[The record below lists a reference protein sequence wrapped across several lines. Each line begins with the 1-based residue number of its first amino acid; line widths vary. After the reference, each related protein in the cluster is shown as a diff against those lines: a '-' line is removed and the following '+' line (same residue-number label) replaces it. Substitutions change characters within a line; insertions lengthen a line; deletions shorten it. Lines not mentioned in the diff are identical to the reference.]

1 MLIYTTAAIACNLA
15 LFPSTDGDEEPMLR
29 AVKSACRYVEF
40 GIRTAPNLGK
50 GNGPINHFLE
60 DLSCPP
66 KSTLRTELWEGVS
79 IEDPGVDGDEK
90 LHTEVHEVLN
100 EVYDQVIEG
109 REDSPQV
116 GDVFVRTPPRVI
128 SKEEEEANR
137 EAEEADREAEE
148 AETKAKKAQRAAQKA
163 AKLAAKLAE
172 QEVEEDGDE
181 PQELVTE
188 PNRGP
193 NKGLAKKPLRLARKD
208 PTIKRSTAA
217 PKDSATKRATVAT
230 TDRVK
235 KPVRR
240 TAKPAQQQT
249 VKEAGEEKGD
259 VEATK
264 DASKKLVEVPK
275 NPKSGAPI
283 PLPSNPVKRS
293 AKAFQQKTA
302 QKAGEKKKGGEEDS
316 DDVEVVGEKIVTT
329 QVAGPSKAPAPK
341 PVKRSSKATEQG
353 NLDAGDEQIAGPS
366 QAPAPKPA
374 LRLKLVS
381 KRDDLKGADKE
392 ADDEVEVVGDN
403 AAATDRAPK
412 KGDKEAGEGAT
423 NVKQGKRKAAKEAG
437 DEMEVVDVDN
447 YTAAKDRA
455 PKTVDKEAGEGASK
469 VKQGKRKAG
478 DMLPNGVCLFGTSAD
493 PPWTPK
499 KVKR

>member
-79 IEDPGVDGDEK
+79 IEDPGVDGDER

-100 EVYDQVIEG
+100 EVYDQVVEG

-116 GDVFVRTPPRVI
+116 GDLFVRTPPREI

-148 AETKAKKAQRAAQKA
+148 AEKKAKKAQRAAQKA

-208 PTIKRSTAA
+208 PTTKRATAA
-217 PKDSATKRATVAT
+217 PKDSANKRATVAT

-240 TAKPAQQQT
+240 TAKPAQKQT

-259 VEATK
+259 VEASK
-264 DASKKLVEVPK
+264 DASKKVVEVPK
-275 NPKSGAPI
+275 KPNLGAPI
-283 PLPSNPVKRS
+283 PLPGNPAIRR
-293 AKAFQQKTA
+293 AKVSQQKTS
-302 QKAGEKKKGGEEDS
+302 QKAREKKKGDEEDS
-316 DDVEVVGEKIVTT
+316 DEIEVVGETVGTK
-329 QVAGPSKAPAPK
+329 QVGGPIKAPVLK
-341 PVKRSSKATEQG
+341 PVKRSSKATEQE
-353 NLDAGDEQIAGPS
+353 NLDAGEEQVAGPS

-374 LRLKLVS
+374 QKLRLFS
-381 KRDDLKGADKE
+381 KRNDLQGAGKE
-392 ADDEVEVVGDN
+392 AGDEVEVV
-403 AAATDRAPK
+403 
-412 KGDKEAGEGAT
+412 
-423 NVKQGKRKAAKEAG
+423 
-437 DEMEVVDVDN
+437 DVDD
-447 YTAAKDRA
+447 YTAAKDRT
-455 PKTVDKEAGEGASK
+455 PENGNKEAGEGASK

>member
-1 MLIYTTAAIACNLA
+1 MLQ
-15 LFPSTDGDEEPMLR
+15 
-29 AVKSACRYVEF
+29 AVKSACRYVEL

-50 GNGPINHFLE
+50 GNGPINHFHE
-60 DLSCPP
+60 DLKYPL
-66 KSTLRTELWEGVS
+66 KSTLETDLWKGGSVEDLGK
-79 IEDPGVDGDEK
+79 DPGEKVDREI
-90 LHTEVHEVLN
+90 HEVVN
-100 EVYDQVIEG
+100 EVYDQVLEG
-109 REDSPQV
+109 REDSPQI

-137 EAEEADREAEE
+137 EAEDADREAEE
-148 AETKAKKAQRAAQKA
+148 AEKEAKKAQRAAQKA
-163 AKLAAKLAE
+163 AKLAAK
-172 QEVEEDGDE
+172 EVEEDGDE

-240 TAKPAQQQT
+240 TAKPTQKQT
-249 VKEAGEEKGD
+249 FKEAGEEKGD
-259 VEATK
+259 VDASK
-264 DASKKLVEVPK
+264 DASKKVVEVPK
-275 NPKSGAPI
+275 KPNLGAPI
-283 PLPSNPVKRS
+283 PLPGNPAIRR
-293 AKAFQQKTA
+293 AKVSQQKTS
-302 QKAGEKKKGGEEDS
+302 QKVKEKKKGDEEDS
-316 DDVEVVGEKIVTT
+316 DEIEVVGETVVTK
-329 QVAGPSKAPAPK
+329 QVAGSSKAPAPK
-341 PVKRSSKATEQG
+341 PVKRTARATEQG
-353 NLDAGDEQIAGPS
+353 DLDAGEEQVAGPS

-374 LRLKLVS
+374 QKVRLVS
-381 KRDDLKGADKE
+381 KFRDLIGADKE
-392 ADDEVEVVGDN
+392 ADDDNVVDVDDYTV
-403 AAATDRAPK
+403 AKDHSP
-412 KGDKEAGEGAT
+412 
-423 NVKQGKRKAAKEAG
+423 KQGDEKAGDGPSKKVEQRKRKAGKEA
-437 DEMEVVDVDN
+437 DNEVEVVDVDD
-447 YTAAKDRA
+447 YTVATDRA
-455 PKTVDKEAGEGASK
+455 LKKAEEKAGEGASK

>member
-15 LFPSTDGDEEPMLR
+15 LFPSTNGDKDPMLQ
-29 AVKSACRYVEF
+29 AVKSACRYVEL

-50 GNGPINHFLE
+50 GNGPINHFHE
-60 DLSCPP
+60 DLKYPL
-66 KSTLRTELWEGVS
+66 KSTLETDLWEGGSV
-79 IEDPGVDGDEK
+79 EDLYKDPGEEVDR
-90 LHTEVHEVLN
+90 EVHEVLD
-100 EVYDQVIEG
+100 EVYDQVLEG

-116 GDVFVRTPPRVI
+116 GDLFVRTPPRVI

-163 AKLAAKLAE
+163 AKLAAQEAAKLAAQKAAKLAAQLAAQLAE

-188 PNRGP
+188 PNRRP
-193 NKGLAKKPLRLARKD
+193 NKGLAKKPLRLARKN
-208 PTIKRSTAA
+208 PTIKRPTAA

-230 TDRVK
+230 TDLVK

-259 VEATK
+259 VEASK
-264 DASKKLVEVPK
+264 DASKKLVEVLK

-293 AKAFQQKTA
+293 AKVFQQKTA
-302 QKAGEKKKGGEEDS
+302 QKAGEKKDGEEDS
-316 DDVEVVGEKIVTT
+316 DDVEVVGEKVVTT
-329 QVAGPSKAPAPK
+329 
-341 PVKRSSKATEQG
+341 
-353 NLDAGDEQIAGPS
+353 QIAGPS

-403 AAATDRAPK
+403 AAATDLAPK

-437 DEMEVVDVDN
+437 DEMDVVDVDN

>member
-1 MLIYTTAAIACNLA
+1 MLQ
-15 LFPSTDGDEEPMLR
+15 
-29 AVKSACRYVEF
+29 AVKSACRYVEL

-50 GNGPINHFLE
+50 GNGPINHFHE
-60 DLSCPP
+60 DLKYPL
-66 KSTLRTELWEGVS
+66 KSTLETDLWEGGSV
-79 IEDPGVDGDEK
+79 EDLYKDPGEEVDR
-90 LHTEVHEVLN
+90 EVHEVLD
-100 EVYDQVIEG
+100 EVYDQVLEG

-116 GDVFVRTPPRVI
+116 GDLFVRTPPRVI

-172 QEVEEDGDE
+172 QEKAQRAAQKAAKLAAKLAEQEVEEDGDE

-188 PNRGP
+188 PNRRP

-230 TDRVK
+230 TDLVK

-259 VEATK
+259 VEASK
-264 DASKKLVEVPK
+264 DASKKLVEVLK
-275 NPKSGAPI
+275 NPKLGAPI

-302 QKAGEKKKGGEEDS
+302 QKAGEKKAGEEDS
-316 DDVEVVGEKIVTT
+316 DDVEVVGEKVVTT

-353 NLDAGDEQIAGPS
+353 NLDAGNEQIAGPS

-403 AAATDRAPK
+403 AAATDLAPK
-412 KGDKEAGEGAT
+412 KGDKEAREGAT

-437 DEMEVVDVDN
+437 DEMDVVDVDN